1 MPVRH
6 AHPGGQ
12 RRFPFAIKETTMNIT
27 TLAASL
33 VLALGVGAA
42 GTAAAMHHEKFE
54 AAFKAADKD
63 ADGTL
68 DKEEAKAMPRVA
80 KNFDAIDADKSGTVS
95 MEEVVAGMKAGA
107 KPKVNAMHRKGEA
120 KFAAADKDK
129 DGTLDKE
136 EAKAMPRVAKH
147 FDDIDAD
154 KDGTVSKDEIHTFM
168 KEHHKDKGK
177 GMHTEMHKDMHG
189 KDGHDM
195 PMGEKK

>member
-1 MPVRH
+1 M
-6 AHPGGQ
+6 
-12 RRFPFAIKETTMNIT
+12 KIT

-80 KNFDAIDADKSGTVS
+80 K
-95 MEEVVAGMKAGA
+95 
-107 KPKVNAMHRKGEA
+107 
-120 KFAAADKDK
+120 
-129 DGTLDKE
+129 
-136 EAKAMPRVAKH
+136 H
-147 FDDIDAD
+147 FDEIDAD